1 MGLWRDLLNAG
12 GTGGLNWHVH
22 AHGSVKRWQ
31 PTIAMI
37 DGFLAQVTPQHKHLV
52 LIGGSAGWMM
62 SHAWLTRFET
72 IDAYDIDPMAP
83 WLFNWRHGRA
93 LQKRGVAL
101 HHHRSDAL
109 VHLSDVLQQHPQ
121 AFVWFDN
128 VLGQHRYRIRDEAR
142 VEQEL
147 SALKNT
153 LQGRSWGSL
162 HDWLSGPVE
171 LNKTPAALAP
181 LMRKNITP
189 AMIDDPLSQQLLQS
203 VGAHTAWSD
212 HLTQVVLPRDTP
224 TQLMPWAFRPNY
236 WHWLQAG
243 WVSA

>member
-1 MGLWRDLLNAG
+1 MGLWRDLLHAG

-22 AHGSVKRWQ
+22 AHGSLSRWQ
-31 PTIAMI
+31 PTITLI
-37 DGFLAQVTPQHKHLV
+37 DGFLAQVTPPCKQLV

-62 SHAWLTRFET
+62 SQPWLARFET
-72 IDAYDIDPMAP
+72 IHAYDIDPIAP

-93 LQKRGVAL
+93 LQSAGVAL
-101 HHHRSDAL
+101 HHHRLDAL
-109 VHLSDVLQQHPQ
+109 QHLGEVLQEHPK

-142 VEQEL
+142 VEREL
-147 SALKNT
+147 SEVKHT

-162 HDWLSGPVE
+162 HDWLSGPVDVRR
-171 LNKTPAALAP
+171 TPTDLAP
-181 LMRKNITP
+181 LMRSNIKP
-189 AMIDDPLSQQLLQS
+189 SMIDDPLTQQLLQS

-212 HLTQVVLPRDTP
+212 HLTQVVLPNDTP
-224 TQLMPWAFRPNY
+224 TQLMPWAFRANY

-243 WVSA
+243 WVKS

>member
-22 AHGSVKRWQ
+22 AHGSLKRWQ
-31 PTIAMI
+31 PTIALI
-37 DGFLAQVTPQHKHLV
+37 DGFLAQVTPQRKHLV

-62 SHAWLTRFET
+62 SHAWLARFDT
-72 IDAYDIDPMAP
+72 IHAYDIDPMAP

-93 LQKRGVAL
+93 LQKRGVAM
-101 HHHRSDAL
+101 HHHRTDAL
-109 VHLSDVLQQHPQ
+109 VHLRDVLQEHPD

-142 VEQEL
+142 VEREL
-147 SALKNT
+147 SELKNT
-153 LQGRSWGSL
+153 LRGRSWGSL

-171 LNKTPAALAP
+171 PRKTPSALAP

-189 AMIDDPLSQQLLQS
+189 AMIDDPLTQQLLQS

-212 HLTQVVLPRDTP
+212 HLTQVVLPADTP
-224 TQLMPWAFRPNY
+224 THLIPWAFRPNY